1 MIQRTHPNRL
11 RTLACIGALAAATSL
26 AACGAAADDG
36 SAAGSDVADV
46 ADVADTADDGEVASI
61 GTVAEASSTDS
72 SDSGD
77 DDGGSG
83 DGEPDEQAI
92 QEAALEFA
100 KCMREHGI
108 DMPDP
113 TFNADGAG
121 GGGVMIEAG
130 GPGEAI
136 DPEEMDAA
144 NEACQPIMEAVRGEF
159 EPPDPEE
166 LEQMTAEAL
175 EFAQCMREH
184 GVDMPDPQFSEDG
197 AMTVSVGAGRL
208 GEDGEGPDPIEADKS
223 DEATEAG
230 GGPGGGMLSVSP
242 DDGDGG
248 AGDNLQINVD
258 GGVDE

>member
-1 MIQRTHPNRL
+1 MITRSHSKRL
-11 RTLACIGALAAATSL
+11 RRGASAAAAVLATLSL
-26 AACGAAADDG
+26 AACGAADDG
-36 SAAGSDVADV
+36 AGADSG
-46 ADVADTADDGEVASI
+46 TADEGEVASI
-61 GTVAEASSTDS
+61 GTTIADASSSDDS
-72 SDSGD
+72 APAGDDSGEAD
-77 DDGGSG
+77 
-83 DGEPDEQAI
+83 I

-113 TFNADGAG
+113 VFDGEG
-121 GGGVMIEAG
+121 GGPGGGVMIQAG
-130 GPGEAI
+130 GPGESI

-144 NEACQPIMEAVRGEF
+144 NEACQPIMEAVRGAF

-166 LEQMTAEAL
+166 LERMKAEAL

-208 GEDGEGPDPIEADKS
+208 GENGEGPDAVDADKFN
-223 DEATEAG
+223 EASEAC

-242 DDGDGG
+242 GEADGSADQMAIDIQPESGNGG
-248 AGDNLQINVD
+248 
-258 GGVDE
+258 